1 MSQLDTKEKILDA
14 AFELFTSKSFGNVT
28 VDEIAQNVKPY
39 PLSKGA
45 LFHHFKSKDDIGLEA
60 LVHGF
65 SRVYKGVFISNFD
78 IEAPPEEKLKRLIQF
93 TFNFYN
99 EKPKLIRYM
108 IEMYEVASKK
118 QTPEQIHEWMVPF
131 TETVKIFQ
139 DIFEECDIPNPELRA
154 YLMGACLDGIAF
166 LLLMKSEGVADL
178 DVQALQ
184 EETYKIF
191 MKK

>member
-1 MSQLDTKEKILDA
+1 MSQIDTREKILDA

-28 VDEIAQNVKPY
+28 VDEIAQSIK
-39 PLSKGA
+39 LSKGA

-65 SRVYKGVFISNFD
+65 SRVYKGYFKSNLD
-78 IEAPPEEKLKRLIQF
+78 INATPEERLKSMIKF

-108 IEMYEVASKK
+108 IEMYELASKK

-131 TETVKIFQ
+131 TETVKIIT

-166 LLLMKSEGVADL
+166 LLLMKSEGVEDL
-178 DVQALQ
+178 DVDALQ
-184 EETYKIF
+184 KETYEVF
-191 MKK
+191 LKK